1 MAVETQTAFV
11 FRTWGGRRDGGGRP
25 KKKGA
30 GVSHLRRPKLSMHHP
45 VHVTLRCVTGL
56 PSLRRRQLRKVIFR
70 AFGAGSERFGFR
82 LVHFS
87 VQSNHLHLVCE
98 AEDARALSRGMQG
111 LSIRIAKRLNRAI
124 GRAGRVFSDRY
135 HAHVLKTPR
144 EVRNVLAYVLND
156 ARKHGVVASR
166 RWLDSY
172 SSALILDGWNTGIID
187 YEPDAVRLLLRDD
200 GSVITAEPHSWLLRT
215 GWRRHGWVFTDEV
228 PGRRR

>member
-1 MAVETQTAFV
+1 MAQTEFV
-11 FRTWGGRRDGGGRP
+11 FRTWGGKRKGAGRP
-25 KKKGA
+25 KKPGA
-30 GVSHLRRPKLSMHHP
+30 GVSHLRRPTLSMHHP

-70 AFGAGSERFGFR
+70 AFGCGSERFGFR

-98 AEDARALSRGMQG
+98 AQDARALSRGMQG
-111 LSIRIAKRLNRAI
+111 LSIRVAKRLNRAL
-124 GRAGRVFSDRY
+124 GRNGRVFSDRY

-144 EVRNVLAYVLND
+144 EVRNVLAYVLNN

-172 SSALILDGWNTGIID
+172 SSALLLDGWNTGIIE
-187 YEPDAVRLLLRDD
+187 YEPDAVRVLLRDD

-215 GWRRHGWVFTDEV
+215 GWRRHGSLFTDER
-228 PGRRR
+228 PGRFKR